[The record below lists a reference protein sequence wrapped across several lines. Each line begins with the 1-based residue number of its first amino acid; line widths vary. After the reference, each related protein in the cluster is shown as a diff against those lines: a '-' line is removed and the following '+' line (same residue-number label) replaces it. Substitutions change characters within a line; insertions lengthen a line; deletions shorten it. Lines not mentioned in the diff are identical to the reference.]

1 VDEAEAVLRDGVA
14 RGIGTAE
21 TQLANHLS
29 DIDSGSG
36 EAERLYRS
44 AIEHGDSDAYNN
56 LGVLLWDQARVD
68 EAEAAFRAG
77 AERGDEMAAGNLA
90 GLLEE
95 RGQ

>member
-1 VDEAEAVLRDGVA
+1 
-14 RGIGTAE
+14 
-21 TQLANHLS
+21 
-29 DIDSGSG
+29 
-36 EAERLYRS
+36 
-44 AIEHGDSDAYNN
+44 